1 MRVTDIWICRAK
13 ITPSAR
19 SGEGGSMLPLLGL
32 LIGLILGLFL
42 DVDIP
47 SQYSTYVAVAI
58 LATIDSIMG
67 AIVADMKKEFNAR
80 LFITGLLGNGVIAVA
95 VAALGD
101 QLNLPLNLAAV
112 FAFGN
117 RIFLN
122 FSVIRRLFLEKYDR
136 YKAGK
141 NAPVSGIKSN
151 GDLSAE
157 EEKDS

>member
-1 MRVTDIWICRAK
+1 
-13 ITPSAR
+13 
-19 SGEGGSMLPLLGL
+19 MLPLLGL
-32 LIGLILGLFL
+32 LLGLILGLFIN
-42 DVDIP
+42 VDIP

-80 LFITGLLGNGVIAVA
+80 LFVTGLLGNGAIAVA

-122 FSVIRRLFLEKYDR
+122 FSVIRRLLLERYDQKR
-136 YKAGK
+136 AARHLGK
-141 NAPVSGIKSN
+141 GEQEMSDTGSDIDRKES
-151 GDLSAE
+151 
-157 EEKDS
+157 